1 MSSRIPVLLKNK
13 PYEIIVGHGTL
24 DRAGEFIGHVLPT
37 GRCGIVTDGNVAPLY
52 ADSVRES
59 LTAAGFEA
67 TLVTVPA
74 GEQSKSLEQVE
85 NVCDQLIAARLD
97 RGGCLVALGGGVIGD
112 LAGFVASIY
121 YRGIPYVQIPTTVV
135 AQVDSSIG
143 GKTGVNSRAGKNLIG
158 SFHQPALVI
167 ADQDT
172 LATLPSREFNEG
184 MAEVI
189 KHAVIRDA
197 DMLKSLSAPVPE
209 DELSTL
215 IARNVKIKAR
225 IVAEDEFEKLGL
237 RALLNFGHTIGH
249 AIENVAGYGR
259 YLHGEAISLGLIAA
273 TRLSEEKAG
282 LSAREA
288 DTVIKALQS
297 FKLPAQLPA
306 DITTDE
312 LMAALQRDKKFEA
325 GAIRFILTEKLGSA
339 FVSSDVTEDDIR
351 RAIEGLR
358 QPLE

>member
-24 DRAGEFIGHVLPT
+24 DRAGEFINHVLPA
-37 GRCGIVTDGNVAPLY
+37 GRCGIVTDSNIAPLY
-52 ADSVRES
+52 AESVQES
-59 LTAAGFEA
+59 LADAGFEV
-67 TLVTVPA
+67 TVVTVPA

-85 NVCDQLIAARLD
+85 SICDQLIAAKLD
-97 RGGCLVALGGGVIGD
+97 RQGCLIALGGGVIGD

-121 YRGIPYVQIPTTVV
+121 YRGIPYVQIPTTIVS
-135 AQVDSSIG
+135 QVDSAIG
-143 GKTGVNSRAGKNLIG
+143 GKTGVNSREGKNLIG
-158 SFHQPALVI
+158 SFHQPSLVI

-189 KHAVIRDA
+189 KHAAIRDA

-215 IARNVKIKAR
+215 IARNIKIKAR

-237 RALLNFGHTIGH
+237 RALLNFGHTVGH

-273 TRLSEEKAG
+273 LRISRDKAG
-282 LSAREA
+282 LPDRQA
-288 DTVIKALQS
+288 DTVIQALQS
-297 FKLPAQLPA
+297 FKLPTQLPP
-306 DITTDE
+306 DITTDQ
-312 LMAALQRDKKFEA
+312 LMTALQRDKKFQA

-351 RAIEGLR
+351 QAIEGLR
-358 QPLE
+358 QPLK